1 MLGLRADGKRVK
13 GLDPIQ
19 KIMPHIMAHRHDS
32 QNLTSYD
39 LSCEPFDE
47 FIRSEREKGHH
58 FNYMH
63 IMIAGI
69 VRSIATFPR
78 VNRFIMNGRI
88 FNRKGIYISFVVKKN
103 LSAEASDSVVKLEF
117 TGHES
122 IYEIKDKIDEA
133 IKENSKVAESNGTD
147 KLAHLLTITPNFLI
161 KFLVG
166 TLKFFDKHGLLP
178 GSIIKLSPFH
188 TSCFITNLKSI
199 KGPSIHHHL
208 YDFGTTGLFFAM
220 GKEGLKPVVRN
231 DEIVVGKVMPVDIV
245 TDERFCDGFY
255 FVNAMKFIKRLYE
268 NPALMSERLEELPS
282 DTEVVKSHKLKKEEK
297 KKAKKEAKELKK
309 AKKSEK

>member
-1 MLGLRADGKRVK
+1 MFGLRADGKRVK
-13 GLDPIQ
+13 NLDPIQ

-39 LSCEPFDE
+39 LPCEPFDE
-47 FIRSEREKGHH
+47 FIKHEREKGEH

-63 IMIAGI
+63 IMIGGI
-69 VRSIATFPR
+69 VRTIAQFPR
-78 VNRFIMNGRI
+78 LNRFIMNGRI
-88 FNRKGIYISFVVKKN
+88 FHRKGIFISFVVKKG
-103 LSAEASDSVVKLEF
+103 LSAQAADSVVKLEF

-122 IYEIKDKIDEA
+122 IYEIRDKIDEA
-133 IKENSKVAESNGTD
+133 IRNNNKMDANNGTD
-147 KLAHLLTITPNFLI
+147 GLARLLTLTPNFLI

-166 TLKFFDKHGLLP
+166 TLKFLDKHGLLVN
-178 GSIIKLSPFH
+178 GIIKLSPFH

-220 GKEGLKPVVRN
+220 GKEGMKPVVRN
-231 DEIVVGKVMPVDIV
+231 DEIVVGKIMPVDIV

-255 FVNAMKFIKRLYE
+255 FVNSMKTLKKYYD
-268 NPALMSERLEELPS
+268 NPALLTEELEELPE
-282 DTEVVKSHKLKKEEK
+282 DVEVTNSRKLNKEK
-297 KKAKKEAKELKK
+297 KKQEKAEAKRQKKEA
-309 AKKSEK
+309 S

>member
-1 MLGLRADGKRVK
+1 MFGLRADGKRVK

-39 LSCEPFDE
+39 LPCEPFDD
-47 FIRSEREKGHH
+47 FIKQEREKGHH

-69 VRSIATFPR
+69 VRTIGQFPR
-78 VNRFIMNGRI
+78 LNRFIMNGRI
-88 FNRKGIYISFVVKKN
+88 FHRKGIFISFVVKKN
-103 LSAEASDSVVKLEF
+103 LSAQASDSVVKIEF

-133 IKENSKVAESNGTD
+133 IKANSSIADTNGTD
-147 KLAHLLTITPNFLI
+147 GLARLLTLTPNFLI

-166 TLKFFDKHGLLP
+166 TLKFLDKHGLLVN
-178 GSIIKLSPFH
+178 GIIKLSPFH

-220 GKEGLKPVVRN
+220 GKEGFKPVVR
-231 DEIVVGKVMPVDIV
+231 DGEIVVGKIMPVDIV

-255 FVNAMKFIKRLYE
+255 FVNAMKSLKKIYD
-268 NPALMSERLEELPS
+268 NPSLMAERVEELPE
-282 DTEVVKSHKLKKEEK
+282 DVEVVNSRKLKKEKEK
-297 KKAKKEAKELKK
+297 AKKAEEKAKKEENKE
-309 AKKSEK
+309 A